1 MPLAS
6 LILLLQAADA
16 STLPPPDPQ
25 LDVVMT
31 AHPPHC
37 RLRDG
42 DPADTIDTT
51 RKVGDPAAQVIR
63 PDWKTGALG
72 LFLDDYPVTGPTFW
86 QRNGAHLDDFRFR
99 VPDNGSPLCIGSKQG
114 YPGGYGSL
122 RRGFDA
128 KPYHGRVLRFT
139 AYVAT
144 WRAGTVIFWLAAGRG
159 AYREGYRAPLG
170 TNIVAGNN
178 SDARPIKGTTH
189 GWTPIS
195 YTIGPIPCSATQV
208 SYGLILDGGGDV
220 WMYKPQIEVIPDAEL
235 QRRFRSKNTDALCKD
250 SVF

>member
-1 MPLAS
+1 MLVPLV
-6 LILLLQAADA
+6 LLLQAADA
-16 STLPPPDPQ
+16 SALPPPDPQ
-25 LDVVMT
+25 LDVVVT

-42 DPADTIDTT
+42 DPADAVDTAH
-51 RKVGDPAAQVIR
+51 KPGDPDAQVIR
-63 PDWKTGALG
+63 PDWKNGTLG

-86 QRNGAHLDDFRFR
+86 QRNGAQLDDFRFR

-128 KPYHGRVLRFT
+128 KPYYGRVLRFT

-144 WRAGTVIFWLAAGRG
+144 WRAGTVTFWPAAGRG
-159 AYREGYRAPLG
+159 AYRDGYRAPLG
-170 TNIVAGNN
+170 SNIVAGNN

-195 YTIGPIPCSATQV
+195 YTIGPIPARRRRSAT
-208 SYGLILDGGGDV
+208 G
-220 WMYKPQIEVIPDAEL
+220 
-235 QRRFRSKNTDALCKD
+235 
-250 SVF
+250 